1 MNKKIIL
8 LYLLLFSMKVI
19 ANEYINVEKDAYLQ
33 SLVIP
38 ESVLLYDNSISREEN
53 FSKALEINRFMLEI
67 WRQTNL
73 DFLQKSVF
81 NTALIKNQDE
91 KSIENVKKNLK
102 EGKEIFELYG
112 NSNSLI
118 FTWCEGEKY
127 SFSTQYSQVLST
139 PIINAGVYVIR
150 LFLDSYVYT
159 FRLSDYVTIDEQNDD
174 FDSLT
179 KYMYYKKGQKMD
191 KNRGLEQTQGYYW
204 KTKNSYFQFYE
215 DLQLTPQNF
224 PSEYIKNFYITRIEI
239 EDSLRK
245 IIGTKKS
252 KQKSTTNL
260 RIRESAING
269 KAIVTIQEGVEVF
282 VITDGVKDTIDGIKG
297 KWVKVVV
304 PKGSK
309 DKDGKIIEKDFLGW
323 CFDGYLD

>member
-38 ESVLLYDNSISREEN
+38 ENVLLYDNSISWEEN
-53 FSKALEINRFMLEI
+53 FSKALEANRFMLEI

-91 KSIENVKKNLK
+91 KSIESVKKNLK

-127 SFSTQYSQVLST
+127 SFSTQYSQVLSR
-139 PIINAGVYVIR
+139 PVINAGVYVIR

-159 FRLSDYVTIDEQNDD
+159 FRLSDYVTIDEQNGD

-215 DLQLTPQNF
+215 DLQLSPQNF

-245 IIGTKKS
+245 IIGTKNS

-269 KAIVTIQEGVEVF
+269 KSIVTIQEGENVF

-309 DKDGKIIEKDFLGW
+309 DKDGKIIEKDLFGW
-323 CFDGYLD
+323 CFDGYLE